1 MSRLKLG
8 KLEEVDIR
16 ELWKHEQ
23 YDFSEWLSKEDNIE
37 MLSDEIGLTLTDVNK
52 EVFVG
57 SYRCDLVA
65 KDEIAGI
72 KVIIENQLEATNH
85 DHLGKII
92 TYASGLDANVV
103 IWIVKEAREEH
114 RSAIEWLN
122 NKTTKDI
129 SFFLIEIHAFRIGDS
144 LPAPQFVVV
153 EKPNDFVKSANIGVG
168 SGELSKSQSERF
180 NFWNRFNEIVVL
192 RNKPF
197 NIRKATTDN
206 WYDVALGTSEAHISI
221 TLVNKI
227 RSIGIEVYIRDNKEL
242 FDKLYSESE
251 SIQNELGFNMDWQS
265 LDDKKVSRIIYYMSG
280 LDFDN
285 HENYDELINE
295 VIDKV
300 IDIRNAFRN
309 RLYLEL
315 GRGRVKQS

>member
-1 MSRLKLG
+1 MKLG
-8 KLEEVDIR
+8 KLEEVDVR
-16 ELWKHEQ
+16 ELWKHKQ
-23 YDFSEWLSKEDNIE
+23 YDFSEWLAKEENIE
-37 MLSDEIGLTLTDVNK
+37 MLSNKVGLTLTDINK

-65 KDEIAGI
+65 KDETTEI
-72 KVIIENQLEATNH
+72 KVIIENQLETTNH

-122 NKTTKDI
+122 NKTTTDI
-129 SFFLIEIHAFRIGDS
+129 SFFLIEIRAFRIGDS

-153 EKPNDFVKSANIGVG
+153 EKPNDFVKVTNVGVDN
-168 SGELSKSQSERF
+168 GELSKAQSERF
-180 NFWNRFNEIVVL
+180 NFWNKFNEIVAS

-197 NIRKATTDN
+197 NIRKATTDH
-206 WYDVALGTSEAHISI
+206 WYNVALGTSEAHISI
-221 TLVNKI
+221 TLVNKTN
-227 RSIGIEVYIRDNKEL
+227 SIGIEVYINDNKEL

-251 SIQNELGFNMDWQS
+251 SIQNELGFYMDWQR
-265 LDDKKVSRIIYYMSG
+265 LDDKKASRIIYYIGG
-280 LDFDN
+280 LDFNN
-285 HENYDELINE
+285 HENYDELINK

-300 IDIRNAFRN
+300 IAIRDAFKD
-309 RLYLEL
+309 RL
-315 GRGRVKQS
+315 

>member
-1 MSRLKLG
+1 MVNKLKLG

-23 YDFSEWLSKEDNIE
+23 YDFPEWLSKEENIE
-37 MLSDEIGLTLTDVNK
+37 MLSDEIGLTLTDINK

-65 KDEIAGI
+65 KDETTGI
-72 KVIIENQLEATNH
+72 KVIIENQFEATNH

-129 SFFLIEIHAFRIGDS
+129 SFFLMEIRVYKIGDS
-144 LPAPQFVVV
+144 LPAPKFVII
-153 EKPNDFVKSANIGVG
+153 EKPNDFVKTANASID
-168 SGELSKSQSERF
+168 SGELSKAQAERL
-180 NFWNRFNEIVVL
+180 NFWNRCNEVL
-192 RNKPF
+192 ISRNKPF
-197 NIRKATTDN
+197 NVRKATTDH

-221 TLVNKI
+221 TLVSKTN
-227 RSIGIEVYIRDNKEL
+227 RIGIEVYINDNKEL
-242 FDKLYSESE
+242 FDKLYSASKE
-251 SIQNELGFNMDWQS
+251 IQNELGFSMDWQR
-265 LDDKKVSRIIYYMSG
+265 LDNKKASRIIYYIGG

-285 HENYDELINE
+285 HENYDELINKT
-295 VIDKV
+295 IDKV
-300 IDIRNAFRN
+300 VIIKDTFKRYI
-309 RLYLEL
+309 
-315 GRGRVKQS
+315 

>member
-1 MSRLKLG
+1 MKLG
-8 KLEEVDIR
+8 KLTEVDIR

-65 KDEIAGI
+65 KDETTGI
-72 KVIIENQLEATNH
+72 KVIVENQLEATNH

-114 RSAIEWLN
+114 RSAVEWLN

-129 SFFLIEIHAFRIGDS
+129 SFFLIEIRAYKIGDS
-144 LPAPQFVVV
+144 LPAPKFVIM
-153 EKPNDFVKSANIGVG
+153 EKPNDFVKTANTSIN
-168 SGELSKSQSERF
+168 SGELSKAQAERL
-180 NFWNRFNEIVVL
+180 NFWNKFNEIVTS

-197 NIRKATTDN
+197 NLRKATTDH

-221 TLVNKI
+221 TLVNKTN
-227 RSIGIEVYIRDNKEL
+227 SIGIEVYINDNKEL
-242 FDKLYSESE
+242 FDRLYSESE
-251 SIQNELGFNMDWQS
+251 AIQNELDFSMDWQR
-265 LDDKKVSRIIYYMSG
+265 LDNKKASRIIYYMGG

-300 IDIRNAFRN
+300 VITKDTFKKYI
-309 RLYLEL
+309 
-315 GRGRVKQS
+315 

>member
-1 MSRLKLG
+1 MKLG

-23 YDFSEWLSKEDNIE
+23 YDFSEWLSKEENIE
-37 MLSDEIGLTLTDVNK
+37 LLNDEIGLTLTDIQK

-57 SYRCDLVA
+57 TYRCDLVA
-65 KDEIAGI
+65 KDETTGI

-122 NKTTKDI
+122 NKI
-129 SFFLIEIHAFRIGDS
+129 ANELSFFLMEIRAYKIGDS
-144 LPAPQFVVV
+144 LPAPKFVVV
-153 EKPNDFVKSANIGVG
+153 EKPNDFVKIVNTGVD
-168 SGELSKSQSERF
+168 SGELSKAQAERLI
-180 NFWNRFNEIVVL
+180 FWNRFNEVLIL

-197 NIRKATTDN
+197 NVRKATTDH
-206 WYDVALGTSEAHISI
+206 WYSVALGTSEAHIEV
-221 TLVNKI
+221 TLVNKTN
-227 RSIGIEVYIRDNKEL
+227 SIGIEVYIRENKNL
-242 FDKLYSESE
+242 FDKLFTVSEE
-251 SIQNELGFNMDWQS
+251 IENELGFSVDWQR
-265 LDDKKVSRIIYYMSG
+265 LDNKKASRIIYYIEG

-285 HENYDELINE
+285 HENYDELMNE

-300 IDIRNAFRN
+300 IVVRNVFRK
-309 RLYLEL
+309 YI
-315 GRGRVKQS
+315 

>member
-1 MSRLKLG
+1 MKLG
-8 KLEEVDIR
+8 KLTEVDIR

-65 KDEIAGI
+65 KDETTGI

-114 RSAIEWLN
+114 RSAVEWLN

-129 SFFLIEIHAFRIGDS
+129 SFFLIEIRAYKIGDS
-144 LPAPQFVVV
+144 LPAPKFVIM
-153 EKPNDFVKSANIGVG
+153 EKPNDFVKTANTSIN
-168 SGELSKSQSERF
+168 SGELSKAQAERL
-180 NFWNRFNEIVVL
+180 NFWNKFNEIVAS

-197 NIRKATTDN
+197 NLRKATTDH

-221 TLVNKI
+221 TLVNKTN
-227 RSIGIEVYIRDNKEL
+227 SIGIEVYINDNKEL
-242 FDKLYSESE
+242 FDRLYSESE
-251 SIQNELGFNMDWQS
+251 TIQNELDFSMNWQR
-265 LDDKKVSRIIYYMSG
+265 LDNKKASRIIYYMGG

-300 IDIRNAFRN
+300 VIIKNTFKK
-309 RLYLEL
+309 YI
-315 GRGRVKQS
+315 

>member
-1 MSRLKLG
+1 MRLG

-23 YDFSEWLSKEDNIE
+23 YDFSEWLSKEENIE
-37 MLSDEIGLTLTDVNK
+37 MLGDEIGLTLTDINK

-65 KDEIAGI
+65 KDETTGI

-103 IWIVKEAREEH
+103 VWIVKEAREEH

-122 NKTTKDI
+122 NKTTKDV
-129 SFFLIEIHAFRIGDS
+129 SFFLMEIRAYRIGDS
-144 LPAPQFVVV
+144 LPAPKFVII
-153 EKPNDFVKSANIGVG
+153 EKPNDFVKTTNASVDNR
-168 SGELSKSQSERF
+168 ELSKSQAERL
-180 NFWNRFNEIVVL
+180 NFWNRFNEVL
-192 RNKPF
+192 ISRNKPF
-197 NIRKATTDN
+197 NVRKATTDH
-206 WYDVALGTSEAHISI
+206 WYDVALGISEAHISI
-221 TLVNKI
+221 TLVNKTN
-227 RSIGIEVYIRDNKEL
+227 SIGIEVYINDNKEL
-242 FDKLYSESE
+242 FDSLYSVSE
-251 SIQNELGFNMDWQS
+251 EIENELGFNMDWQR
-265 LDDKKVSRIIYYMSG
+265 LDNKKASRIIYYISG

-300 IDIRNAFRN
+300 IVIKRAFRN
-309 RLYLEL
+309 HL
-315 GRGRVKQS
+315 